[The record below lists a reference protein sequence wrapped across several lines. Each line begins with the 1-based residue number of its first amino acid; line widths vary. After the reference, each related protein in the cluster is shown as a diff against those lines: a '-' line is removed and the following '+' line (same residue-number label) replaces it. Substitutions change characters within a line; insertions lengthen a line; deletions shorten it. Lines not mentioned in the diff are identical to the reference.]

1 MLASRARGRL
11 RLGAPTAGAHAAAR
25 DVIDAFFAAAG
36 RGDVAG
42 LLAVLAPD
50 VELRARG
57 PKGTAVFRGARE
69 VAGQVG
75 IGARRDAVLHPAL
88 VDGVPGVLVTL
99 GGRPATV
106 IAFTVTDGAI
116 TTMRTLTDPDRLA
129 QIVPSWLA

>member
-1 MLASRARGRL
+1 
-11 RLGAPTAGAHAAAR
+11 
-25 DVIDAFFAAAG
+25 
-36 RGDVAG
+36 
-42 LLAVLAPD
+42 
-50 VELRARG
+50 
-57 PKGTAVFRGARE
+57 
-69 VAGQVG
+69 VG

-116 TTMRTLTDPDRLA
+116 ATMRTLTDPDRLA